1 MLAQKEVDGENW
13 TTETERI
20 GMKYGMEME
29 KVDNVK
35 KIEWKKEL
43 KKRIGREIENVW
55 EDRC

>member
-1 MLAQKEVDGENW
+1 MLAQKEIVGENW